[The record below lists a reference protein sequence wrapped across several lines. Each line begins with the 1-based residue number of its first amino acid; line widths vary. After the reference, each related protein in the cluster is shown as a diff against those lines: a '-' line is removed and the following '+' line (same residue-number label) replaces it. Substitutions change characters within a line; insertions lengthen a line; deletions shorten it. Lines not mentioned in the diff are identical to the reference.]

1 MTLRMVAGLNPSR
14 LPRAKV
20 RDPTGS
26 PVVMKVSTIA
36 VRISRSRSPIGCP
49 DCIEF
54 LPRGSHSAK
63 TLKNNSLGR
72 QQPKLPLLI
81 LGRGVGHV
89 THYHSQYQNAN
100 R

>member
-14 LPRAKV
+14 LPRARV

-36 VRISRSRSPIGCP
+36 VRISRSRSPIDWP

-54 LPRGSHSAK
+54 LPRGRHSAK
-63 TLKNNSLGR
+63 TLKNNSLGEE
-72 QQPKLPLLI
+72 QPKLPPFDSRNGDWPCQALALS
-81 LGRGVGHV
+81 VPEC
-89 THYHSQYQNAN
+89 
-100 R
+100 